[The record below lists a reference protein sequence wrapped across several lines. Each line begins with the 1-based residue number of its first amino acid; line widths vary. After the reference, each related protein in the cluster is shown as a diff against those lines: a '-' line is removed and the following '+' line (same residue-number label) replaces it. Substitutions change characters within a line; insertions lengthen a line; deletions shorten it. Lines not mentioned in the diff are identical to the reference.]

1 LSPPAFEGRS
11 RRGHKDGRF
20 HPRSNIPRRTEPSF
34 FKESRSSSRAQPRTH
49 NADSWRR
56 RPGFAC
62 VRPHARVGVGSP
74 GKNPSVGGVGSLSRV
89 DRGASVSDSRRSRGP
104 TGPARIGRDVFQG
117 PGSSGLDRTGGRDTQ
132 NVRFRFET
140 DSSIRLARQHCL
152 ARGRTRRQE
161 AQRIVVARV
170 MSSVENSFDARRD
183 HRSVIRAKHSGRCAG
198 ARHPI
203 ALGAIA
209 HEDCCSQRSFQQTV
223 LPATREILPRCVR
236 PSIARDEEFIELLEL
251 AMAHEDRL
259 DDGSRVG
266 SNVGVIFTDGLARA
280 RSIDRGRVAPR

>member
-1 LSPPAFEGRS
+1 LSPPAFDGRS

-104 TGPARIGRDVFQG
+104 PGR
-117 PGSSGLDRTGGRDTQ
+117 PGSDATCFKD
-132 NVRFRFET
+132 
-140 DSSIRLARQHCL
+140 
-152 ARGRTRRQE
+152 QE
-161 AQRIVVARV
+161 AAVWIAP
-170 MSSVENSFDARRD
+170 E
-183 HRSVIRAKHSGRCAG
+183 G
-198 ARHPI
+198 ATPRTF
-203 ALGAIA
+203 ALA
-209 HEDCCSQRSFQQTV
+209 SRLT
-223 LPATREILPRCVR
+223 R
-236 PSIARDEEFIELLEL
+236 PSVWLGSIAWPGGELVV
-251 AMAHEDRL
+251 R
-259 DDGSRVG
+259 R
-266 SNVGVIFTDGLARA
+266 R
-280 RSIDRGRVAPR
+280 RG